1 MRNRLG
7 GNVQGTVKLRRY
19 VPYVLALVDG
29 QLKRRGML
37 PPGTVV
43 ELANKRYLVGMHQE
57 LRRVTPK
64 GINPAKIRR
73 ATRERE

>member
-1 MRNRLG
+1 MTGRKLS
-7 GNVQGTVKLRRY
+7 GTLKLARY
-19 VPYVLALVDG
+19 VPYRWSIVDG
-29 QLKRRGML
+29 QLKRRALL

-64 GINPAKIRR
+64 GINPTKLRR
-73 ATRERE
+73 ATTHETS